1 MTTKPKA
8 KKFRIRRSA
17 TAAAEQGDARPDA
30 ATARPVPG
38 PDRAEFAQAGS
49 AQADQAAPRAGNA
62 AARDQAEPAP
72 QSGATSASATGPDA
86 GARSAAGTNAADP
99 AATPRSGQLSSAAET
114 AASTD
119 IDAIKQE
126 GLTGRQL
133 RLARRVAQKHDL
145 PATSDYDAV
154 RLLRLRGIDPFKR
167 ANMLELV
174 VPQGQKSGV
183 PAKTD
188 PGDTAKPQTLPQ
200 TVPAGDRPVPSTE
213 TLSPAER
220 RNREIQSIQRDIAR
234 RRRRKMAL
242 LGVRLSAFV
251 LLPTLLAG
259 IYFYTIATPMY
270 SSKSEFL
277 VLKADSTGSSGFGGL
292 LSGTQFATSQDS
304 IAVQAY
310 LQSKVAMRR
319 LDEEA
324 GFRAHFSQD
333 WIDPIQRLEPGASND
348 DAYKIYKRNVKIGY
362 DPTEGVVRLEVSA
375 AEPEVAAEFSRH
387 LISYAQENV
396 NHLSEQKR
404 ADQVGDAEDALE
416 LAEQQR
422 RDAQA
427 ELVRLQQQGAVL
439 DPEGVIASLRSQINT
454 FELQLQQ
461 KRLELAA
468 LKDNLRPNQAKVEG
482 TAADIKR
489 LETLIFELNE
499 RMTDASQGENSLAS
513 LSVKIQMAQAD
524 LATRDMMLQSA
535 LQQVEQTRMEA
546 NRQVRYLTTAVEPVP
561 ADTPSY
567 PRKFENTILAFLIF
581 SGIYLM
587 CALTA
592 SILREQ
598 VSS

>member
-8 KKFRIRRSA
+8 KKFRIRRTTSE
-17 TAAAEQGDARPDA
+17 AEQASETET
-30 ATARPVPG
+30 ATARPVAP
-38 PDRAEFAQAGS
+38 PQPQGS
-49 AQADQAAPRAGNA
+49 DGAVTGGTPSSQGGVKDSQ
-62 AARDQAEPAP
+62 PA
-72 QSGATSASATGPDA
+72 GATAQERPSTTEGATVREGQVSSASEE
-86 GARSAAGTNAADP
+86 AGT
-99 AATPRSGQLSSAAET
+99 
-114 AASTD
+114 TD
-119 IDAIKQE
+119 IEEIKRE

-154 RLLRLRGIDPFKR
+154 RLLRQRGIDPFKR

-174 VPQGQKSGV
+174 VPQGQKSNV
-183 PAKTD
+183 PATQ
-188 PGDTAKPQTLPQ
+188 PAENAPKPQTLPQ
-200 TVPAGDRPVPSTE
+200 TVDKGKTSVAAPGQ
-213 TLSPAER
+213 LSPAER
-220 RNREIQSIQRDIAR
+220 RNREIRSIQRDIAR

-242 LGVRLSAFV
+242 LGARLGAFV
-251 LLPTLLAG
+251 LLPTFLAG
-259 IYFYTIATPMY
+259 FYYYNVATPMY
-270 SSKSEFL
+270 ASHSEFL
-277 VLKADSTGSSGFGGL
+277 VLKADSAGASGFGGL

-324 GFRAHFSQD
+324 GFRTHFSQD
-333 WIDPIQRLEPGASND
+333 WIDPIQRLTPDATND

-362 DPTEGVVRLEVSA
+362 DPTEGVVRMEVSA
-375 AEPEVAAEFSRH
+375 AEPEVAAEFSRR

-427 ELVRLQQQGAVL
+427 ELVRLQQQGSVL

-468 LKDNLRPNQAKVEG
+468 LEDNLRPNAAKVEG

-489 LETLIFELNE
+489 LEALIDTLNK

-561 ADTPSY
+561 ADTPSS

>member
-8 KKFRIRRSA
+8 KKFRIRRTTSE
-17 TAAAEQGDARPDA
+17 AEQASETET
-30 ATARPVPG
+30 ATARPVVP
-38 PDRAEFAQAGS
+38 PQPQGS
-49 AQADQAAPRAGNA
+49 DGAVTDGTPSSQGGVKDSQ
-62 AARDQAEPAP
+62 PA
-72 QSGATSASATGPDA
+72 GATAQERPFTTEGTTVREGQVSSASEEA
-86 GARSAAGTNAADP
+86 GA
-99 AATPRSGQLSSAAET
+99 
-114 AASTD
+114 TD
-119 IDAIKQE
+119 IEEIKRE

-154 RLLRLRGIDPFKR
+154 RLLRQRGIDPFKR

-174 VPQGQKSGV
+174 VPQGQKNNV
-183 PAKTD
+183 PATQ
-188 PGDTAKPQTLPQ
+188 PAANAPKPQTLPQ
-200 TVPAGDRPVPSTE
+200 TVDKGKTSVAAPGQ
-213 TLSPAER
+213 LSPAER
-220 RNREIQSIQRDIAR
+220 RNREIRSIQRDIAR

-242 LGVRLSAFV
+242 LGARLGAFV
-251 LLPTLLAG
+251 FLPTFIAG
-259 IYFYTIATPMY
+259 FYYYNVATPMY
-270 SSKSEFL
+270 ASHSEFL
-277 VLKADSTGSSGFGGL
+277 VLKADSAGASGFGGL

-324 GFRAHFSQD
+324 GFRTHFSQD
-333 WIDPIQRLEPGASND
+333 WIDPIQRLTPDATND
-348 DAYKIYKRNVKIGY
+348 EAYKIYKRNVKIGY
-362 DPTEGVVRLEVSA
+362 DPTEGVVRMEVSA
-375 AEPEVAAEFSRH
+375 AEPEVAAEFSRR

-404 ADQVGDAEDALE
+404 SDQVGDAEDALE

-427 ELVRLQQQGAVL
+427 ELVRLQQQGSVL

-468 LKDNLRPNQAKVEG
+468 LEDNLRPNAAKVEG

-489 LETLIFELNE
+489 LEALIDTLNK

-561 ADTPSY
+561 ADTPSS